1 MDDRNHGKVG
11 APFGNQNRA
20 GKRKKFGGKG
30 RKKKEAF
37 NLRKSEYL
45 AKRRREALKS
55 TDLTINTNVAA
66 ANPTPLNLQ
75 LESPVR
81 QPMFEGQPHERQP
94 VEPMEP
100 KSTSNQEPESQ
111 PDVPCAGSL
120 TRAGPTGSTEVCF
133 GCKYGPAQIKSRRKK
148 KGLTFRRRYIS
159 ADGADGHWRCSGCMR
174 GYTGDLYTVSGELS
188 AVSSRAERN
197 TCACSPWAIKC
208 HCEEY
213 DGSPPYPDCTLGSLV
228 DFKGGKSGAY
238 LGAVRKGSTVHAPRK
253 STETFRFQTSRYNY
267 RGTFKAPQDGV
278 LLQLDGKKVRDYG
291 EYVPVAELEQCVD
304 RERHPPARWE
314 PTLDEPTRRT
324 NWARHVK
331 ELKTKRKPI
340 SQDLRR
346 QVLEKDSNCS
356 CCDFDLVLTKAD
368 VLDMR
373 LSEGAFVTV
382 MEAGHVWAQSLKGPD
397 VLENLIPL
405 CAVPC
410 IDEGGGVVL
419 QSAL

>member
-20 GKRKKFGGKG
+20 GKRKKFRGKG

-133 GCKYGPAQIKSRRKK
+133 GCKYG
-148 KGLTFRRRYIS
+148 
-159 ADGADGHWRCSGCMR
+159 
-174 GYTGDLYTVSGELS
+174 
-188 AVSSRAERN
+188 
-197 TCACSPWAIKC
+197 
-208 HCEEY
+208 
-213 DGSPPYPDCTLGSLV
+213 
-228 DFKGGKSGAY
+228 
-238 LGAVRKGSTVHAPRK
+238 
-253 STETFRFQTSRYNY
+253 
-267 RGTFKAPQDGV
+267 
-278 LLQLDGKKVRDYG
+278 
-291 EYVPVAELEQCVD
+291 
-304 RERHPPARWE
+304 
-314 PTLDEPTRRT
+314 
-324 NWARHVK
+324 
-331 ELKTKRKPI
+331 
-340 SQDLRR
+340 
-346 QVLEKDSNCS
+346 
-356 CCDFDLVLTKAD
+356 
-368 VLDMR
+368 
-373 LSEGAFVTV
+373 
-382 MEAGHVWAQSLKGPD
+382 HVWAQSLKGPD

>member
-1 MDDRNHGKVG
+1 MSFVAGGHRVRAPLG
-11 APFGNQNRA
+11 A
-20 GKRKKFGGKG
+20 KRKPTTSRLTAPNQEQEFKALRRAAAVRDNVPAAAAAATAAGTAG
-30 RKKKEAF
+30 RATRPRASLPISPTE
-37 NLRKSEYL
+37 EPPC
-45 AKRRREALKS
+45 KRAAQP
-55 TDLTINTNVAA
+55 VAA
-66 ANPTPLNLQ
+66 KAAKPAKPTAATGDPKRKE
-75 LESPVR
+75 LEARVR
-81 QPMFEGQPHERQP
+81 ALL
-94 VEPMEP
+94 
-100 KSTSNQEPESQ
+100 S
-111 PDVPCAGSL
+111 
-120 TRAGPTGSTEVCF
+120 GPTGSTEVCS

-174 GYTGDLYTVSGELS
+174 GYTGDLYTMSG
-188 AVSSRAERN
+188 VSSARARAERN

-208 HCEEY
+208 RCEEY

-346 QVLEKDSNCS
+346 KVLEKDSNCS